1 MDPEHPLQLSGGRR
15 PDLAERVLEEGEESE
30 EEGVKQENE
39 VMVHHRL
46 QKEERENHRR
56 EHQLVSFRLSQ
67 NQENDD
73 HPSIIVPA
81 NPPKQNKL
89 DEQFLQ

>member
-1 MDPEHPLQLSGGRR
+1 MKNRGERDKTE
-15 PDLAERVLEEGEESE
+15 DLGSEKVAEESE

-39 VMVHHRL
+39 VLVHHQRL

-73 HPSIIVPA
+73 HPSIIALV
-81 NPPKQNKL
+81 
-89 DEQFLQ
+89 

>member
-1 MDPEHPLQLSGGRR
+1 ME
-15 PDLAERVLEEGEESE
+15 DLGSEKIAEESE

-39 VMVHHRL
+39 VLVHHPRL

-73 HPSIIVPA
+73 HRSIIV
-81 NPPKQNKL
+81 L
-89 DEQFLQ
+89 V

>member
-1 MDPEHPLQLSGGRR
+1 MKNRGERDKTE
-15 PDLAERVLEEGEESE
+15 DLGSEKVAEESE

-39 VMVHHRL
+39 DLVHQHL

-73 HPSIIVPA
+73 HPSIIALV
-81 NPPKQNKL
+81 
-89 DEQFLQ
+89 